1 MGYWHGAGQD
11 LAIGE
16 DFSQV
21 ADFKRKFPENFFRSP
36 MNDNSDCAEP
46 RIFASYFA
54 MKRVLIGLLG
64 TKLDSGTD
72 VRRWDFWRPT
82 VSLFQHEDLLWDRLE
97 LLAEANFAKISQQVL
112 ADVRQVSPETTA
124 ALHEVSYGRDPWDLK
139 TVYAALHDWARGY
152 PFDVENEEYFIH
164 ITTGTHI
171 AQISL
176 FLLNEAGTLPGKLI
190 QTSPPPGT
198 PSRDVPRPGYSVID
212 LDLSRYDQ
220 LSTRFV
226 REQAE
231 VTDFLKSGIPTR
243 NAGFNRLIERIE
255 QVALRSQAPML
266 LTGPTGAGKS
276 QLARRIYELRKQRG
290 GLRGNFVE
298 VNCATL
304 TGDTA
309 ASALFGHTRGSF
321 TGAQKDRPG
330 LLREADGGLLFLDEI
345 GELGPD
351 EQAMLLRALEDKTFL
366 PVGADKP
373 VGSDFQLIAGTNRD
387 LREAVANGRFR
398 EDLLAR
404 IHLWTFALPALAAR
418 REDIAPNLE
427 YELER
432 QRLANGRKATFNKE
446 ARESFL
452 RFAEAP
458 DSRWAGNFRDLN
470 AAVTRMAT
478 LAPRG
483 RIRVEEVDE
492 EIARLREN
500 WHRPGAAA
508 REDGADLEAVLGAE
522 ALAELDPFDR
532 VQLGYVVAVCQRSR
546 TLSDAGR
553 EIFSVSRN
561 KRAVTNDADRLKKY
575 LGKFGLKF
583 EGVK

>member
-1 MGYWHGAGQD
+1 
-11 LAIGE
+11 
-16 DFSQV
+16 
-21 ADFKRKFPENFFRSP
+21 
-36 MNDNSDCAEP
+36 
-46 RIFASYFA
+46 
-54 MKRVLIGLLG
+54 MKRVVIGLLG
-64 TKLDSGTD
+64 TKLDSGTT
-72 VRRWDFWRPT
+72 VERWDGWRPT

-97 LLAEANFAKISQQVL
+97 LLAEPNFSKISQQIL
-112 ADVRQVSPETTA
+112 LDVRQVSPETEA
-124 ALHEVSYGRDPWDLK
+124 RLHEVSYGRDPWDLE
-139 TVYAALHDWARGY
+139 TVYAALHAWAAGY

-176 FLLNEAGTLPGKLI
+176 FLLNEAGVLPGKLI
-190 QTSPPPGT
+190 QTSPPRGKS
-198 PSRDVPRPGYSVID
+198 SRQPPVAGYSVID
-212 LDLSRYDQ
+212 LDLSKYDA

-226 REQAE
+226 KEQAE
-231 VTDFLKSGIPTR
+231 VTDFLKSGIVTR

-290 GLRGNFVE
+290 GLKGSFVE

-304 TGDTA
+304 AGDTA
-309 ASALFGHTRGSF
+309 ASALFGHLRGSF

-373 VGSDFQLIAGTNRD
+373 VTSDFQLIAGTNRD
-387 LREAVANGRFR
+387 LREAVVTGRFR

-404 IHLWTFALPALAAR
+404 IHLWTFALPALAQR

-427 YELER
+427 YELDR
-432 QRLANGRKATFNKE
+432 QRLANGRKAAFNKE
-446 ARESFL
+446 ARTAFL
-452 RFAEAP
+452 KFAESA
-458 DSRWAGNFRDLN
+458 DTRWSGNFRDLN

-492 EIARLREN
+492 EIVRLREN
-500 WHRPGAAA
+500 WYRPGATEVGETA
-508 REDGADLEAVLGAE
+508 ELGNVLGME
-522 ALAELDPFDR
+522 ALAALDPFDR
-532 VQLGYVVAVCQRSR
+532 VQLAYVVAVCRRCR

-553 EIFSVSRN
+553 EVFAVSRN

-575 LGKFGLKF
+575 LAKFSLGFDGL
-583 EGVK
+583 

>member
-1 MGYWHGAGQD
+1 
-11 LAIGE
+11 
-16 DFSQV
+16 
-21 ADFKRKFPENFFRSP
+21 
-36 MNDNSDCAEP
+36 
-46 RIFASYFA
+46 
-54 MKRVLIGLLG
+54 MKRVVIGLLG
-64 TKLDSGTD
+64 TKLDSGMD
-72 VRRWDFWRPT
+72 FSRWDCWRPT

-97 LLAEANFAKISQQVL
+97 LLAEPNYSKISKQVME
-112 ADVRQVSPETTA
+112 DVRHVSPETEA
-124 ALHEVSYGRDPWDLK
+124 RLHEVSYGADPWDLE
-139 TVYAALHDWARGY
+139 TVYAALHDWARSY
-152 PFDVENEEYFIH
+152 AFDCENEEYFIH

-190 QTSPPPGT
+190 QTSPPPSK
-198 PSRDVPRPGYSVID
+198 PSRNVPRAGYSVID
-212 LDLSRYDQ
+212 LDLSKYDQ
-220 LSTRFV
+220 LSTRFQ
-226 REQAE
+226 REQVE
-231 VTDFLKSGIPTR
+231 VTDFLKSGIATR

-255 QVALRSQAPML
+255 QVALRSDAPML

-276 QLARRIYELRKQRG
+276 HLARRIYELRKQRG

-345 GELGPD
+345 GELGAD

-373 VGSDFQLIAGTNRD
+373 VTSDFQLIAGTNRD
-387 LREAVANGRFR
+387 LREAVAAGRFR

-404 IHLWTFALPALAAR
+404 IHLWTFALPALAQR

-432 QRLANGRKATFNKE
+432 YRLAHKRDASFNKE
-446 ARESFL
+446 AKQAFL
-452 RFAEAP
+452 KFAEAP
-458 DSRWAGNFRDLN
+458 DTRWYGNFRDLN

-483 RIRVEEVDE
+483 RIRVEEVTE
-492 EIARLREN
+492 ETQRLREN
-500 WHRPGAAA
+500 WHRPGATASVETVELEGLLAA
-508 REDGADLEAVLGAE
+508 ET
-522 ALAELDPFDR
+522 LAELDPFDR
-532 VQLGYVVAVCQRSR
+532 VQLAYVIAVCQRSN

-553 EIFSVSRN
+553 EIFAVSRN
-561 KRAVTNDADRLKKY
+561 KRSVTNDADRLKKY
-575 LGKFGLKF
+575 LAKFCLKF
-583 EGVK
+583 EALRLQKSSKRHHFI

>member
-1 MGYWHGAGQD
+1 
-11 LAIGE
+11 
-16 DFSQV
+16 
-21 ADFKRKFPENFFRSP
+21 
-36 MNDNSDCAEP
+36 
-46 RIFASYFA
+46 
-54 MKRVLIGLLG
+54 MKRVVIGLLG

-97 LLAEANFAKISQQVL
+97 LLAEPNFSKNSEQVL
-112 ADVRQVSPETTA
+112 ADVRLVSPETEA
-124 ALHEVSYGRDPWDLK
+124 RLHEVSYGKDPWDLE
-139 TVYAALHDWARGY
+139 TVYGALHEWARAY
-152 PFDVENEEYFIH
+152 PFDVEKEEYFIH

-176 FLLNEAGTLPGKLI
+176 FLLNEAGALPGKLI
-190 QTSPPPGT
+190 QTSPPMSKS
-198 PSRDVPRPGYSVID
+198 SRRPPVAGYSVID
-212 LDLSRYDQ
+212 LDLSKYDA

-226 REQAE
+226 KEQAE
-231 VTDFLKSGIPTR
+231 VTDFLKSGIATR

-276 QLARRIYELRKQRG
+276 QLARRIYELRQRRG
-290 GLRGNFVE
+290 GLKGNFVE

-304 TGDTA
+304 AGDTA

-373 VGSDFQLIAGTNRD
+373 VTSDFQLIAGTNRD
-387 LREAVANGRFR
+387 LREAVATGRFR
-398 EDLLAR
+398 EDLMAR
-404 IHLWTFALPALAAR
+404 IHLWTFALPALSAR

-427 YELER
+427 YELDR

-446 ARESFL
+446 ARQAFL
-452 RFAEAP
+452 RFAESA
-458 DSRWAGNFRDLN
+458 DTRWSGNFRDLN

-483 RIRVEEVDE
+483 RIRVEEVAE
-492 EIARLREN
+492 EIARLRES
-500 WHRPGAAA
+500 WHRPGAASGV
-508 REDGADLEAVLGAE
+508 ESADLAAVLSAEAV
-522 ALAELDPFDR
+522 AELDPFDR
-532 VQLGYVVAVCQRSR
+532 VQLGYVVAVCQRCR
-546 TLSDAGR
+546 TMSEAGR
-553 EIFSVSRN
+553 EIFAVSRN

-575 LGKFGLKF
+575 LGRFGLTF
-583 EGVK
+583 EGVG